1 MKIKT
6 WNASSSN
13 GQTTLIKK
21 MAYFL
26 RILLILIEIRSI
38 QEHIFLYKVSFSHK
52 CRIFHVEK

>member
-13 GQTTLIKK
+13 GQATLIK

-26 RILLILIEIRSI
+26 RILEIRSI